1 MTLSG
6 LTVYIFVFVFGA
18 CIGSFLN
25 VCIYRIPRNI
35 SIVYPGSACPACGNG
50 LPFYLNIPIISFL
63 LLKRRCLFCRAPI
76 SFQYVVVEI
85 VTGMLAILTYVTF
98 GGSLD
103 AMVWFTFA
111 ATLVVVSGI
120 DLEFQIIPDCISLPG
135 IFIFGCLAWAVLDR
149 PLTAIVS
156 GILVGGG
163 ILYGVAL
170 VYYLIRKTDGM
181 GGGDIKLL
189 AMIGAATGVTGVLF
203 TLFLGSFA
211 GTGAGI
217 ATMIRNRQANR
228 QMQIPFGPFLSAG
241 ALVYVF
247 FGDFLIDW
255 YFFWIF

>member
-1 MTLSG
+1 MLMILSF
-6 LTVYIFVFVFGA
+6 IFMFGA

-25 VCIYRIPRNI
+25 VCIYRIPRNM
-35 SIVYPGSACPACGNG
+35 SIVFPGSACPACGHH
-50 LPFYLNIPIISFL
+50 LPFYANIPIISFL
-63 LLKRRCLFCRAPI
+63 FLKGRCLFCSHPI
-76 SFQYVVVEI
+76 SLQYVVVECL
-85 VTGMLAILTYVTF
+85 TGILAILTYFTF
-98 GGSLD
+98 GWTLE
-103 AMVWFTFA
+103 AIVWFAFA

-120 DLEFQIIPDCISLPG
+120 DLTFRIIPDRISIPG
-135 IFIFGCLAWAVLDR
+135 ILIFGCLAWAVLDR

-203 TLFLGSFA
+203 TLFAGSFA

-217 ATMIRNRQANR
+217 ATMIRNRHADR
-228 QMQIPFGPFLSAG
+228 QMQIPFGPFLSVG
-241 ALVYVF
+241 ALTYVF
-247 FGDFLIDW
+247 FGDTLIDW
-255 YFFWIF
+255 YFLWVVF